1 MNTIQ
6 VFVLWAVVLSSV
18 FFGVLSFFNLS
29 TIEWVVSDAIL
40 GSVLYLS
47 YLVIAS
53 FGSSK
58 SRSRISETKFSV

>member
-18 FFGVLSFFNLS
+18 FFGALSFFNLS

-53 FGSSK
+53 FGPSK